1 MTDLTNDTRAQARL
15 AEARFRLAA
24 IAESSDDAIVG
35 KDLAGIVTAWNKAAE
50 TMFGYSAEEIIGQSI
65 TRIIPSD
72 RIDEE
77 VAILDRVHAGERIV
91 HFETERRC
99 KDGRIIPVTLTVSPI
114 RDDQNRIVG
123 ISKIARD
130 LSEMQNVHRDLKR
143 REGLL
148 RAILD
153 AAPDAL
159 VVINKHGLIQ
169 SFSAA
174 AERMF
179 GYSPADVVG
188 RNVSMLMPSP
198 YRKGHDGYLAH
209 YLETGERRIIGI
221 GRVVVGQRKDGGQFP
236 MELTVGEVDVL
247 GTQLFAGF
255 VRDLTKRQEREKRVN
270 ELQSELLHV
279 SRVAELGQ
287 MVAAL
292 AHEVNQPLTAITAYL
307 SGVRRLLAT
316 DKHDAVPQA
325 MERISEQADRA
336 RQIVKRIR
344 DHVNKQETERQV
356 ENLLKLI
363 EEACSLALVGVDQGL
378 RLEIRVDETAAE
390 VLVDKIQ
397 IQQVLLNLMRNAAE
411 AMEGSTRRELSIEG
425 IRSGDMVRVSV
436 ADTGP
441 GLPATVRARLFEP
454 FVTTKTNGM
463 GVGLSVSRT
472 IIEAHGGNLHADDR
486 VDGGTVFHF
495 TIPAV
500 EIPLSARGG
509 AAKPTRGS

>member
-1 MTDLTNDTRAQARL
+1 MTDLTNDTHAQARR

-35 KDLAGIVTAWNKAAE
+35 KDLTGVVTAWNRAAE
-50 TMFGYSAEEIIGQSI
+50 TMFGYSADEIIGQSI
-65 TRIIPSD
+65 TLIIPVE

-77 VAILDRVHAGERIV
+77 VAILGRIHAGERIV

-114 RDDQNRIVG
+114 RDDEGRIVG

-148 RAILD
+148 QAILD

-159 VVINKHGLIQ
+159 VVIDKFGVIQ
-169 SFSAA
+169 SFSTA

-179 GYSPADVVG
+179 GFSSVEVIG

-198 YRKGHDGYLAH
+198 YREGHDGYLAR
-209 YLETGERRIIGI
+209 YGETGERRIIGI

-236 MELTVGEVDVL
+236 MELTVGEVDL
-247 GTQLFAGF
+247 PGTQLFAGF
-255 VRDLTKRQEREKRVN
+255 VRDLTERQARERRVN

-307 SGVRRLLAT
+307 SGIRRLLAT
-316 DKHDAVPQA
+316 DKHDGVPQA

-344 DHVNKQETERQV
+344 DHVNKQETERQG
-356 ENLLKLI
+356 ENLLKII
-363 EEACSLALVGVDQGL
+363 EEASSLALVGVDQGL

-390 VLVDKIQ
+390 VFVDKIQ

-411 AMEGSTRRELSIEG
+411 AMEGSARRELSIEG

-454 FVTTKTNGM
+454 FVTTKANGM
-463 GVGLSVSRT
+463 GVGLSVCRT
-472 IIEAHGGNLHADDR
+472 IIETHGGSLHAEDGIN
-486 VDGGTVFHF
+486 GGTVFHF
-495 TIPAV
+495 TLPAA
-500 EIPLSARGG
+500 EISMS
-509 AAKPTRGS
+509 T